1 MYLFGLFSVFGDCEK
16 SYWKHLLSGFCMN
29 MSFHF
34 LGQMPMNGTAEAQSK
49 CIFHFMKTAE
59 LVYKVVEPSCIPTN
73 NWFELTVELTRT

>member
-1 MYLFGLFSVFGDCEK
+1 
-16 SYWKHLLSGFCMN
+16 

-59 LVYKVVEPSCIPTN
+59 LVYKVVEPSYIPTN
-73 NWFELTVELTRT
+73 NWSELTVELTRT